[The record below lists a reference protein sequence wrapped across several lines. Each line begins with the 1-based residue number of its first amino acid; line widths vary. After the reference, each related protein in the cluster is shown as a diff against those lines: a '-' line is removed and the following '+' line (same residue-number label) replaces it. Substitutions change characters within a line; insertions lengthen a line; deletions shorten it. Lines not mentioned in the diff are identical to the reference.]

1 MEIIKIKRKFNKN
14 QTNPV
19 VYSDPEINE
28 LKKKLKEEKGN
39 NKKLSEENKKLNDI
53 INILKLENKD
63 NKANMQIEINKLK
76 EKIKILEKEL
86 DNKNKEIQNYILQLQ
101 NFGENKNQI
110 NKNED
115 NNFSVTFMT
124 KDSQDILNH
133 SITCKK
139 NDLFVRLEERLYNDY
154 PKYKN
159 YETFFV
165 VNDKKIFRFKTL
177 EENNIVN
184 NDIISLNLNKD

>member
-63 NKANMQIEINKLK
+63 SKANMQIEINKLK

-115 NNFSVTFMT
+115 NNFSVTFI
-124 KDSQDILNH
+124 Q
-133 SITCKK
+133 
-139 NDLFVRLEERLYNDY
+139 
-154 PKYKN
+154 
-159 YETFFV
+159 
-165 VNDKKIFRFKTL
+165 
-177 EENNIVN
+177 NIK
-184 NDIISLNLNKD
+184 L